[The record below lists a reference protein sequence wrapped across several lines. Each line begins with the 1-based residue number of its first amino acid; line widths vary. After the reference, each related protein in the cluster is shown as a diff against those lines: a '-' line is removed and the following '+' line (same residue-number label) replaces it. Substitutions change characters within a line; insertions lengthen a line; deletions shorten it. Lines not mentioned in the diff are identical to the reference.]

1 MKRLIKKSEIFNGSM
16 LDEEY
21 YECYKNP
28 TVKEYNEIFENETG
42 VRGIITEDGEIYI
55 WSIYILHSTAIGKF
69 DIPEDGIHF
78 DIVSKTLTIH
88 LIPEINIENFK
99 NIMNSIKNKFDSYGI
114 GPATIVDQ
122 INTDY
127 YGAKSDP
134 QYSKVKTLSDIYNLN
149 IGEAI
154 TAELSDAANIDGK
167 YYEFFVNPTSREV
180 REIKK
185 NGNVRGIIDKNS
197 DIYVWNGELLHD
209 KALNYTG
216 LPDGIHFDVGGSG
229 IYLYLIAE
237 VDINYFKNAITGAM
251 DKLKILNVSPNT
263 PVLEIN
269 IRYYGAEYYPEY
281 DNITNMK
288 DILELNINSIKT
300 GELYNSIKKS
310 DEYIEI
316 FKNPVANE
324 FNEII
329 NVSQHNSVRGIIQK
343 NGDIYLWNGDYSHNE
358 IMNIGNIPDGI
369 HFQYEKKL
377 YIYIVSGYGIE
388 DVKEAFNNARSKLE
402 SFGFVPDTIL
412 GWFDI
417 TTYNA
422 KYYPEHDNI
431 MLLKDI
437 YNLNIEEKGVKTAE
451 IYNGFNMSQE
461 YIEVFKNPTIDEFT
475 EIISASDFGSVRGTI
490 QKNGDIYAWRGDY
503 SHNEAIHA
511 GNIPDGIHFDYDKK
525 LYIYI
530 IPGFSKED
538 VQETFA
544 NAKSKLESF
553 GFTSHTILGCFDTD
567 TYNAMHYKEYDS
579 ITLLRDIYNLNIQEK
594 SAKTAELFDAYTS
607 NGDYIEVFKN
617 PTSQEIEEV
626 KKRR

>member
-149 IGEAI
+149 IGEVI

-237 VDINYFKNAITGAM
+237 IDINYFKNAITGAM
-251 DKLKILNVSPNT
+251 SKLSILGVSPNT

-281 DNITNMK
+281 DNIANMK
-288 DILELNINSIKT
+288 DILELNINS
-300 GELYNSIKKS
+300 
-310 DEYIEI
+310 
-316 FKNPVANE
+316 
-324 FNEII
+324 
-329 NVSQHNSVRGIIQK
+329 
-343 NGDIYLWNGDYSHNE
+343 
-358 IMNIGNIPDGI
+358 
-369 HFQYEKKL
+369 
-377 YIYIVSGYGIE
+377 
-388 DVKEAFNNARSKLE
+388 
-402 SFGFVPDTIL
+402 
-412 GWFDI
+412 
-417 TTYNA
+417 
-422 KYYPEHDNI
+422 
-431 MLLKDI
+431 
-437 YNLNIEEKGVKTAE
+437 VKTAE

-503 SHNEAIHA
+503 SHNEAIHV
-511 GNIPDGIHFDYDKK
+511 GNIPDGIHFNYDKK